1 MPRTVA
7 LVVTAVL
14 VVYLVLV
21 GWFAVELVLAG
32 SGSDI
37 AFAVGVFI
45 LPVLGIWIAVA
56 NLRFGVQVER
66 LARRLAAEGGLP
78 DTSTLP
84 RRPSGRIEP
93 AAAAAWYD
101 ERKAELDDEPT
112 DWRRWYRLAQAYD
125 LAGDRRRG
133 WETMRQALRLSA
145 GISVGISAGAGG
157 GGSPA
162 TSVGPGSVTRPAE

>member
-7 LVVTAVL
+7 LVVTAVM

-32 SGSDI
+32 SGLDI

-56 NLRFGVQVER
+56 NLRFGVRVDR
-66 LARRLAAEGGLP
+66 LARRLADEGGLP
-78 DTSTLP
+78 DTSALP
-84 RRPSGRIEP
+84 RRPSGRIES
-93 AAAAAWYD
+93 AAADAWYD
-101 ERKAELDDEPT
+101 ERRAELDEEPT
-112 DWRRWYRLAQAYD
+112 DWRCWYRLAQAYD
-125 LAGDRRRG
+125 LAGDRRRA

-145 GISVGISAGAGG
+145 DAGG

-162 TSVGPGSVTRPAE
+162 TSAGRGSVTRSAE